1 MHKFAPLQSCSE
13 VTTAAHSDKL
23 SRLDKKGN
31 AMLTII
37 STPIGNLGDIT
48 YRAVQMLEAA
58 DIIACEDT
66 RQTRKL
72 LSLAAIQTSAQLW
85 AYHDHNGA
93 TMRPKLIA
101 ALLSGKTIALVS
113 DAGTPLISDPGY
125 KLVAACHEHNISVT
139 AAPGP
144 SAPVVA
150 LTLSGLPSDRFTFN
164 GFVPQKQKA
173 ARAALGESRSSRLT
187 QIWFETPK
195 RLAATL
201 KMMAELY
208 GDRQCVVARELTKL
222 HETLHRGSL
231 AELAASFS
239 MGDAPKGELVLVVEG
254 AEKDSHQMSL
264 DDVRAQLKVLL
275 QTTSVRDAVQE
286 VELLSGLPR
295 KQIYQ
300 LALEIHKGK

>member
-1 MHKFAPLQSCSE
+1 
-13 VTTAAHSDKL
+13 
-23 SRLDKKGN
+23 
-31 AMLTII
+31 MLIII

-48 YRAVQMLEAA
+48 QRAAHLLAQA

-72 LSLAAIQTSAQLW
+72 LSLLSISSSAELW

-93 TMRPKLIA
+93 KVRPKLINVMKA
-101 ALLSGKTIALVS
+101 GQQVALVS

-125 KLVAACHEHNISVT
+125 KLVTACLENDIPIT

-144 SAPVVA
+144 TAPIVA
-150 LTLSGLPSDRFTFN
+150 LTLSGLPSDRFSFQ

-173 ARAALGESRSSRLT
+173 ARDALEESRLLTMT

-201 KMMAELY
+201 EMMAGIY
-208 GDRQCVVARELTKL
+208 GNRYCVIARELTKL
-222 HETLHRGSL
+222 HETLYRGML
-231 AELAASFS
+231 ADLAKQFET
-239 MGDAPKGELVLVVEG
+239 APILKGELVLVVEG
-254 AEKDSHQMSL
+254 ADKYATQISIEKISELLRARMHKMSL
-264 DDVRAQLKVLL
+264 
-275 QTTSVRDAVQE
+275 RDAVEE
-286 VELLSGLPR
+286 VEDLSGLPR

-300 LALEIHKGK
+300 LALSISENGA

>member
-1 MHKFAPLQSCSE
+1 
-13 VTTAAHSDKL
+13 
-23 SRLDKKGN
+23 
-31 AMLTII
+31 MLTII

-93 TMRPKLIA
+93 QMRPKIIS
-101 ALLSGKTIALVS
+101 ALASGKKVALVS

-125 KLVAACHEHNISVT
+125 KLVAACHDQNITVT

-144 SAPVVA
+144 SAPIMA
-150 LTLSGLPSDRFTFN
+150 LTLSGLPSDKFTFN

-173 ARAALGESRSSRLT
+173 ARAALAESRSLQMT
-187 QIWFETPK
+187 QMWFETPK
-195 RLAATL
+195 RLVATL
-201 KMMAELY
+201 KMMAEIY
-208 GDRQCVVARELTKL
+208 GDRHCVIARELTKL
-222 HETLHRGSL
+222 HETLHRGLMS
-231 AELAASFS
+231 ELIATFS
-239 MGDAPKGELVLVVEG
+239 TSEPLKGELVLVVDG
-254 AEKDSHQMSL
+254 AEKDSPQMSL
-264 DDVRAQLKVLL
+264 DEVQAQLESLL
-275 QTTSVRDAVQE
+275 HTKSLRDAVQE

-295 KQIYQ
+295 KQVYQ
-300 LALEIHKGK
+300 MALDIDKQS

>member
-1 MHKFAPLQSCSE
+1 
-13 VTTAAHSDKL
+13 
-23 SRLDKKGN
+23 
-31 AMLTII
+31 MLTII

-48 YRAVQMLEAA
+48 YRAVQMLAAA

-72 LSLAAIQTSAQLW
+72 LSLATIQTSAQLW

-93 TMRPKLIA
+93 TVRPKLIA
-101 ALLSGKTIALVS
+101 ALTSGKTVALVS

-125 KLVAACHEHNISVT
+125 KLVAACHENNIAVT

-144 SAPVVA
+144 TAPIMA

-173 ARAALGESRSSRLT
+173 ARAALSESRNSPMT

-195 RLAATL
+195 RLATTL
-201 KMMAELY
+201 QMMAELY
-208 GDRQCVVARELTKL
+208 GDRYCVVARELTKL
-222 HETLHRGSL
+222 HETLHRGNL
-231 AELAASFS
+231 ADLAASFS
-239 MGDAPKGELVLVVEG
+239 SCAAPKGELVLVVEG
-254 AEKDSHQMSL
+254 AEKNSQQMSL
-264 DDVRAQLKVLL
+264 DEVRAQLENLL
-275 QTTSVRDAVQE
+275 QIASVRDAVQE
-286 VELLSGLPR
+286 LELLSGLPR

-300 LALEIHKGK
+300 IALEIDKVSSRKTNH